1 MTFDQIVTLV
11 VLAGVLA
18 AFILDKGRIDL
29 VALCGAAV
37 LLLLGVVEP
46 WDVQRAFASPA
57 IIALASLFVL
67 GRALELTGVLRLAII
82 GAARLVR
89 RFGRP
94 ALIGLI
100 GMVGGASAF
109 VNNTPV
115 VMLAA
120 PVVRDMAKRIKLDPR
135 QVLIPLS
142 YVSIMAGACTLIG
155 TSTNLLV
162 DDMAEASGVP
172 RFGIFEI
179 TPVGLTILVA
189 GVAYMALFGWRL
201 LPKPAA
207 PGDEEDEPAPGAVV
221 PREPHE
227 RSRLRPIAGISA
239 VAMFAVVIIVAAM
252 GWAPIAAAAFAGAVG
267 LVLLRIIS
275 LDEAYSGLKPEI
287 LLLIAGMLV
296 IGLALETTGLARIV
310 IQSLTI
316 WVAPFHPIVALAALY
331 LVTLFLTEILS
342 NAGVAVLVT
351 PLAVALGQSLYVD
364 PRPFVVAVMMA
375 ASAAF
380 ATPVGYQTNAIVYSV
395 GRYRYMD
402 FVRVGLPLNF
412 ITWAAGM
419 WAIPTFFPF
428 NP

>member
-1 MTFDQIVTLV
+1 MTADQIITLL
-11 VLAGVLA
+11 VLAGTLA
-18 AFILDKGRIDL
+18 AFIFDKGRVDL
-29 VALCGAAV
+29 VALSGAAV

-94 ALIGLI
+94 ALIALL
-100 GMVGGASAF
+100 GMVGASSAF

-120 PVVRDMAKRIKLDPR
+120 PVVRDMAHRIKLDPR

-142 YVSIMAGACTLIG
+142 YISIMAGSCTLIG
-155 TSTNLLV
+155 TSTNLIV
-162 DDMAEASGVP
+162 DDMAEASGLT

-179 TPVGLTILVA
+179 TPVGLTILIA

-201 LPKPAA
+201 LPR
-207 PGDEEDEPAPGAVV
+207 PGSGADDEPAPGAVA
-221 PREPHE
+221 PREPPV
-227 RSRLRPIAGISA
+227 RSPLRPVAGA
-239 VAMFAVVIIVAAM
+239 AALAMFALVILVAAM
-252 GWAPIAAAAFAGAVG
+252 GWAPIAAAAFAGAVT

-296 IGLALETTGLARIV
+296 IGLALETTGLARTA
-310 IQSLTI
+310 IQSLTL
-316 WVAPFHPIVALAALY
+316 WVAPFHPIVALAVLY
-331 LVTLFLTEILS
+331 LVTLFLTEVLS

-402 FVRVGLPLNF
+402 FVRVGVPLNF
-412 ITWAAGM
+412 VTWAAGM

>member
-1 MTFDQIVTLV
+1 MNFDQIVTLL
-11 VLAGVLA
+11 VLAGTLG
-18 AFILDKGRIDL
+18 AFVWDKARADL
-29 VALCGAAV
+29 VALSGAAV
-37 LLLLGVVEP
+37 LLLLGVVAP

-67 GRALELTGVLRLAII
+67 GRALELTGVLRLGII
-82 GAARLVR
+82 GAARMVR

-94 ALIGLI
+94 ALLSVLGV
-100 GMVGGASAF
+100 VGFTAAF

-115 VMLAA
+115 VRLAA
-120 PVVRDMAKRIKLDPR
+120 PVVRDMAQRLKMDPR

-142 YVSIMAGACTLIG
+142 YITIMGGSCTLIG
-155 TSTNLLV
+155 TSTNLIV
-162 DDMAEASGVP
+162 DDMAEASGLT

-179 TPVGLTILVA
+179 TPVGVTILIA

-201 LPKPAA
+201 LPRGPCE
-207 PGDEEDEPAPGAVV
+207 GEEPPPGAVA
-221 PREPHE
+221 PRDPHA
-227 RSRLRPIAGISA
+227 RSRLRPLAGAAALS
-239 VAMFAVVIIVAAM
+239 MFALVILVAAM
-252 GWAPIAAAAFAGAVG
+252 GWAPIAAAAFAGAVA
-267 LVLLRIIS
+267 LVLMRIIS
-275 LDEAYSGLKPEI
+275 LDEAYSGLNPEI

-296 IGLALETTGLARIV
+296 IGLALETTGLARTV
-310 IQSLTI
+310 MQAVTL
-316 WVAPFHPIVALAALY
+316 WVAPFHPLVALAVLY
-331 LVTLFLTEILS
+331 LFTLLLTEFLS

-380 ATPVGYQTNAIVYSV
+380 ATPIGYQTNTIVYSI

-402 FVRVGLPLNF
+402 FVRVGVPLNF
-412 ITWAAGM
+412 VTWAAAM